1 MQSEGQDWLPIIE
14 RALQSI
20 PSTPDSDEI
29 EATVVEIEA
38 AASLVESIE
47 QQGID
52 PATLLLTAI
61 MILDEKRK
69 ENAHANRVCCI

>member
-20 PSTPDSDEI
+20 PSTRNSDEL
-29 EATVVEIEA
+29 EATVIEIEA

-47 QQGID
+47 QQGIN
-52 PATLLLTAI
+52 PETLLLTAI

-69 ENAHANRVCCI
+69 ENAHAITGYC